1 MVGDWSSGYCVWCE
15 TDVLLGVCCM
25 RSSINGGPMNVILC
39 HSLSGCLEGL
49 DGVSGLLEYHSEARP
64 ISCFSIVIGPIPHA
78 REIWY
83 LSNLITASVRRTEDY
98 SNLEDLVL

>member
-1 MVGDWSSGYCVWCE
+1 
-15 TDVLLGVCCM
+15 M
-25 RSSINGGPMNVILC
+25 RSSISGEPMNVILC

-64 ISCFSIVIGPIPHA
+64 ISCFSIVIGSILHA